1 MTSDEGYIPIVLGAL
16 SISVTVLGGM
26 FLFLWAGITKLR
38 DDVRL
43 DIDTMNN
50 SVESKAGEHRQ
61 NQQQLWS
68 ELRMI
73 DQRSTDHR
81 NRMAERLGQLPTREE
96 MKAARDEMRQD
107 LHAMEER
114 IRGMIGGRHEHG
126 D

>member
-1 MTSDEGYIPIVLGAL
+1 MVNDYVPVVLGGL
-16 SISVTVLGGM
+16 SIAVTVLGGM

-38 DDVRL
+38 DDVRQ
-43 DIDTMNN
+43 DIDVMN
-50 SVESKAGEHRQ
+50 ESIENKAGEHRQ

-114 IRGMIGGRHEHG
+114 IRGMIAADGHRGT
-126 D
+126 